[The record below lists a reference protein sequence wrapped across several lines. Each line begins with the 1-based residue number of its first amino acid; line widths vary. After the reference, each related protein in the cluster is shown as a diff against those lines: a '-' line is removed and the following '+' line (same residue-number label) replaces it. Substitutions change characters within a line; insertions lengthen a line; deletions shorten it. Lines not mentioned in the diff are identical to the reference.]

1 MWHGAGW
8 TFIFWGFLH
17 AISIIIHRIWHG
29 FGLRLNK
36 YFAWFITFN
45 FINIT
50 WVFFR
55 AENWEDAIKV
65 IRGMFGF
72 SGVEFSNFSE
82 NFFED
87 IFVNFYGD
95 SEISIWIP
103 IAFILCLFFKNSN
116 QIISSLGLNNKN
128 VMFVVFI
135 LIISLMNLEN
145 NAEFIYFNF

>member
-1 MWHGAGW
+1 
-8 TFIFWGFLH
+8 
-17 AISIIIHRIWHG
+17 
-29 FGLRLNK
+29 
-36 YFAWFITFN
+36 
-45 FINIT
+45 
-50 WVFFR
+50 
-55 AENWEDAIKV
+55 
-65 IRGMFGF
+65 MFGF
-72 SGVEFSNFSE
+72 SWVEFSNFSE
-82 NFFED
+82 NFFGD
-87 IFVNFYGD
+87 IFVNFSGD